1 MYELVEKKRRQQSKD
16 IFPTEAWEIITKNRE
31 SDELVILD
39 VSTPKEYKDLHLEGA
54 VNLNLFSRSFK
65 ARLDIMNKD
74 KVYVV
79 YCKMGGRSKIA
90 RKLMQKFGFQT
101 VYNIIGGVFL
111 WEDEGLPFAA
121 ETEGVNKFSF
131 CPFLITI
138 ITIKKVKKVLHNAFL
153 RIFQRKGIASS
164 ARVES

>member
-1 MYELVEKKRRQQSKD
+1 MYELVEKKRSPSSKD
-16 IFPTEAWEIITKNRE
+16 IFPTEAWEIISKNRK
-31 SDELVILD
+31 SDDLVILD

-65 ARLDIMNKD
+65 AQLDIMNKN

-90 RKLMQKFGFQT
+90 RKLMQKSGFQT

-111 WEDEGLPFAA
+111 WEEEGLPFAA
-121 ETEGVNKFSF
+121 ESDGVNKFSF
-131 CPFLITI
+131 CPFLISI
-138 ITIKKVKKVLHNAFL
+138 ITFKKIKRALHNAFL